1 MEAVGTIFV
10 VVGILII
17 ASITLII
24 DWIRVQF
31 ARQDQRTHRL
41 EDRVDGHQAV
51 LEKHELLQ
59 NKKDLLKEDLT
70 QIVLFQ
76 NDNRKKMFKMWNGK

>member
-51 LEKHELLQ
+51 LEKHELLHSDP
-59 NKKDLLKEDLT
+59 KSL
-70 QIVLFQ
+70 
-76 NDNRKKMFKMWNGK
+76 NGKAKGSGSG